1 MLFFALSYLLTQTVS
16 VLFTSFRIVFA
27 EIIMITSI
35 FTRSLGLFLLTRR
48 LDKITCGVTI
58 QIMSLRYTP
67 IYLFHADVFLFR
79 TNIFTVLFAVLIL
92 VMLSGAINY
101 ELEQNASL
109 GSQTQSMG
117 QVFANQLMF
126 LPGFI
131 PLLTGVYF

>member
-1 MLFFALSYLLTQTVS
+1 
-16 VLFTSFRIVFA
+16 
-27 EIIMITSI
+27 MITSI

-92 VMLSGAINY
+92 VMFSGAINY